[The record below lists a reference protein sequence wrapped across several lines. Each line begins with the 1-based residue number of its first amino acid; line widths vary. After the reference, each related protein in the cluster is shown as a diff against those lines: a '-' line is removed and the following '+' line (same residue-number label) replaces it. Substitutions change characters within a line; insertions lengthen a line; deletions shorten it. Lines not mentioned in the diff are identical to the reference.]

1 MSKESALKGLFT
13 IGYEGAE
20 LADFIATL
28 RQAGV
33 TTLLD
38 VRELP
43 LSRKKGFSKRA
54 LGEAMLA
61 AGIAYRHE
69 RDLGSPKTI
78 RQRLHSDGDYE
89 QFFESFSTY
98 LRQQRPLL
106 KELAGSLGGKVALM
120 CFERDPATCHRSV
133 VARQLELLVG
143 LKTKH
148 LGVTHGASHNR
159 ARIGAGEGVP
169 AA

>member
-1 MSKESALKGLFT
+1 MSKGIVLKGLFT

-28 RQAGV
+28 KRAGV

-54 LGEAMLA
+54 LEQAVSSF
-61 AGIAYRHE
+61 GIAYRHE
-69 RDLGSPKTI
+69 RDLGSPKPI
-78 RQRLHSDGDYE
+78 RERLHSDGDYE
-89 QFFESFSTY
+89 HFFESFSTY

-106 KELAGSLGGKVALM
+106 KELAGSLDGKVALM
-120 CFERDPATCHRSV
+120 CFERDPTTCHRSV
-133 VARQLELLVG
+133 VARQLELLTG

-148 LGVTHGASHNR
+148 LGVMHGASHNR
-159 ARIGAGEGVP
+159 ARTGSGEGVP

>member
-13 IGYEGAE
+13 IGYEGAD
-20 LADFIATL
+20 LADFIAALT
-28 RQAGV
+28 QAGV

-106 KELAGSLGGKVALM
+106 KKLAGSLDGKVALM

-148 LGVTHGASHNR
+148 LGVTHGTSHNR

>member
-13 IGYEGAE
+13 IGYEGAD

-54 LGEAMLA
+54 LGEAMLS

-78 RQRLHSDGDYE
+78 RERLHSDGDYE
-89 QFFESFSTY
+89 QFFKSFSTY
-98 LRQQRPLL
+98 LCQQRPLL
-106 KELAGSLGGKVALM
+106 KELAGSLDGSVALM
-120 CFERDPATCHRSV
+120 SFERDPATCHRSV

>member
-1 MSKESALKGLFT
+1 MKGLFT
-13 IGYEGAE
+13 IGYEGAD
-20 LADFIATL
+20 LADFTATL
-28 RQAGV
+28 RRAGV

-54 LGEAMLA
+54 LAEAMLSS
-61 AGIAYRHE
+61 GIAYRHE
-69 RDLGSPKTI
+69 RDLGSPKAI
-78 RQRLHSDGDYE
+78 RQRLHSDGDYK

-106 KELAGSLGGKVALM
+106 KELAESLDGKVALM
-120 CFERDPATCHRSV
+120 CFERDPSTCHRSV

-148 LGVTHGASHNR
+148 LGVTHGASNDR
-159 ARIGAGEGVP
+159 ARVGVGEGVP
-169 AA
+169 SA

>member
-13 IGYEGAE
+13 IGYEGAD
-20 LADFIATL
+20 LADFIAALT
-28 RQAGV
+28 QAGV

-106 KELAGSLGGKVALM
+106 KKLAGSLDGKVALM

>member
-1 MSKESALKGLFT
+1 MNGLFT

-28 RQAGV
+28 ARAGV

-54 LGEAMLA
+54 LAEALSVS
-61 AGIAYRHE
+61 GIAYRHE

-106 KELAGSLGGKVALM
+106 KELAGALDGKVALM

-133 VARQLELLVG
+133 VARQLELLTG

-148 LGVTHGASHNR
+148 LGVTHGASHHR
-159 ARIGAGEGVP
+159 ARTGSGEGVP

>member
-13 IGYEGAE
+13 IGYEGAD
-20 LADFIATL
+20 LADFIAALT
-28 RQAGV
+28 QAGV

-106 KELAGSLGGKVALM
+106 KKLAGSLDGKVALM

-159 ARIGAGEGVP
+159 ARIGAGEGVS